1 MGELT
6 NRISTAVWRYCG
18 KCGLLFLHGWSF
30 NWFTATFC
38 VRIRCWCAKG
48 PPIPSN
54 CRRREGLQNSTQCG
68 KVFFFHFFSCSFHKI
83 TLQNFRKLS
92 KVPRVLHFRKG
103 MSVFSFGRLI
113 WRGFAVKKAKQ
124 SYDIINLTNK
134 NQEQAYF
141 AVLYWSI
148 NHMHMN
154 NCEKYPKMV
163 GRK

>member
-30 NWFTATFC
+30 NWFTATFAW
-38 VRIRCWCAKG
+38 VYGADVLR
-48 PPIPSN
+48 
-54 CRRREGLQNSTQCG
+54 GLQFHLTVVDAKASKIQLNVE
-68 KVFFFHFFSCSFHKI
+68 KFFFHFFSCSFHWI
-83 TLQNFRKLS
+83 TLQNFLKLS

-103 MSVFSFGRLI
+103 ISVFSFGWLI

-124 SYDIINLTNK
+124 SYVINLTNK
-134 NQEQAYF
+134 HQEQAYF

-163 GRK
+163 GQK